1 VEEVRH
7 PLAEKFDAIV
17 VGAGPAGVTAAY
29 VMAKSKI
36 NVAVI
41 ERGEYPGSKNVIGGV
56 LYIKTMDDVSPGF
69 WSDAPLE
76 RKIVQHSYCLM
87 GKGEH
92 AIISHVSTGHSDTA
106 SGYTILRS
114 KFDRWYLKKAQE
126 AGATVIT
133 KTNVTELLSNQ
144 GRIVGVRTDRG
155 DLSADIVVVAEG
167 ANTMLCEKA
176 GLITKPRPDQM
187 AIAVKEIVALPS
199 NRIQERFALSEGEGT
214 AIHYIGAL
222 FEGLVGFGFVYTNK
236 ESLSVGFGAI
246 ISTMMRKRI
255 KPYDLMEKFKQE
267 PSVEP
272 FLRDG
277 VVKEYQAHM
286 IPEAGYVGIPK
297 LYSDGVL
304 VVGDSAMLANPVTG
318 EGADLAVLSGRL
330 AGEVAIQAHL
340 SGDYTSRTLAQY
352 QRLLSNSFAVRD
364 MKKQS
369 GLLAYIEENPEIMD
383 TYPEIINAALGI
395 WFRVDGS
402 TTAEKL
408 RRIISSS
415 TSKRRITRMMKD
427 IYVFGRKL
435 M

>member
-1 VEEVRH
+1 M
-7 PLAEKFDAIV
+7 AEKFDAIV

-29 VMAKSKI
+29 VMAKNKM
-36 NVAVI
+36 NVAII

-56 LYIKTMDDVSPGF
+56 LYIKTLDDMSPGF

-76 RKIVQHSYCLM
+76 RRIVQHSYCLM

-92 AIISHVSTGHSDTA
+92 TIVSHVSTGHSDTA

-126 AGATVIT
+126 AGTTVIT

-144 GRIVGVRTDRG
+144 GRIIGVRTDRG

-187 AIAVKEIVALPS
+187 AVAVKEIVALPS
-199 NRIQERFALSEGEGT
+199 DRIQERFALSEGEGT

-286 IPEAGYVGIPK
+286 IPEAGYMGMPR

-318 EGADLAVLSGRL
+318 EGADLAILSGRL
-330 AGEVAIQAHL
+330 AGEVAIQAHMR
-340 SGDYTSRTLAQY
+340 GDYTSRTLVQY
-352 QRLLSNSFAVRD
+352 QRLLSSSFAVRD
-364 MKKQS
+364 MKKQA
-369 GLLAYIEENPEIMD
+369 GLLKYIEENPEIMS
-383 TYPEIINAALGI
+383 TYPEVVNAALGI
-395 WFRVDGS
+395 WFKVDGS
-402 TTAEKL
+402 TRAEKF
-408 RRIISSS
+408 RKIRSFA
-415 TSKRRITRMMKD
+415 TSKRRITGIMKD

>member
-1 VEEVRH
+1 
-7 PLAEKFDAIV
+7 LAEKFDAIV

-36 NVAVI
+36 NVAII

-56 LYIKTMDDVSPGF
+56 LYVKTLDDVLSGF
-69 WSDAPLE
+69 WSEAPLE
-76 RKIVQHSYCLM
+76 RRIVQHSYCLM
-87 GKGEH
+87 GKGEYT
-92 AIISHVSTGHSDTA
+92 IVSHMSTGHSDAA

-133 KTNVTELLSNQ
+133 KTNVTELLSNED
-144 GRIVGVRTDRG
+144 RIVGVRTDRG

-176 GLITKPRPDQM
+176 GLIAKPRPDQM
-187 AIAVKEIVALPS
+187 AVAVKEIVALPS
-199 NRIQERFALSEGEGT
+199 DRIQERFALKEGEGA

-255 KPYDLMEKFKQE
+255 KPYDLIEKFKQE

-272 FLRDG
+272 FLSEG

-286 IPEAGYVGIPK
+286 IPEAGYTGMPT
-297 LYSDGVL
+297 LHSDGVL

-330 AGEVAIQAHL
+330 AGEVAIQAHM

-369 GLLAYIEENPEIMD
+369 GLLTYIEENPEIMD
-383 TYPEIINAALGI
+383 TYPEVINAALGI
-395 WFRVDGS
+395 WFKVDGS
-402 TTAEKL
+402 TRAEKL
-408 RRIISSS
+408 RRISSFA

>member
-1 VEEVRH
+1 MEEVRH

-330 AGEVAIQAHL
+330 AGEVAIQAHM
-340 SGDYTSRTLAQY
+340 SGDYTSRTLTQY